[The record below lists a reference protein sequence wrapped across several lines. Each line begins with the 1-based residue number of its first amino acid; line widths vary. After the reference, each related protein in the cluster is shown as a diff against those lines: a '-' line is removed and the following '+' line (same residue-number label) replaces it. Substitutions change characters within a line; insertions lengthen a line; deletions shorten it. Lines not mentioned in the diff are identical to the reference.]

1 MKEFIKD
8 EIWMY
13 MSDYLVFDSKHS
25 HIIEKVDSEATESY
39 SEVSQW
45 REIPNAVPQRVDVQV
60 LRVAIDRI

>member
-1 MKEFIKD
+1 
-8 EIWMY
+8 MY
-13 MSDYLVFDSKHS
+13 MSDYLVFDNKHS
-25 HIIEKVDSEATESY
+25 LIIEKVDSEATESN